1 MLQMQEQVD
10 FSKFKSHR
18 TKIETSALKE
28 QEILTSML
36 DKDCKYKEHDLVL
49 IFLFILGID
58 VVNQV
63 TSKVKN
69 HHRIQ
74 TKVSIKDISLEVPV
88 STMTD

>member
-1 MLQMQEQVD
+1 MLQMLEQVD
-10 FSKFKSHR
+10 FSKFKSLR
-18 TKIETSALKE
+18 TKTETSVLKE

-36 DKDCKYKEHDLVL
+36 DKDW
-49 IFLFILGID
+49 ID

-69 HHRIQ
+69 HHHIQ
-74 TKVSIKDISLEVPV
+74 TKASIKDISQEVLV